1 MQKLNKITAALLF
14 TASMAVSAIAAP
26 VEYNLDSS
34 HSFPR
39 FSYSHMGLST
49 QLSRFN
55 HTTGT
60 VVFDKAAKTGSVD
73 VVIDINSVDTGFDVF
88 NGHIKGEDFFNAA
101 QFPSATFKST
111 KVTFEGDQPVS
122 VDGDLTI
129 KGITK
134 PVTLKL
140 THFVST
146 VHPMAKKEAI
156 GADAT
161 VVIKRSDY
169 NMAKYVPYVSD
180 EVTITISLEAIAK

>member
-1 MQKLNKITAALLF
+1 M
-14 TASMAVSAIAAP
+14 SAIAAP